1 MDRMDDI
8 PFDDKVL
15 SFETAKDGKKIWVF
29 NHLAA
34 KTLREDIA
42 KEFKATV
49 EKLDVVEFVD
59 FIHDI
64 ERQAKIFED
73 KFIKLFNDEN
83 ESNAPKVPVFAYR
96 PDMP

>member
-1 MDRMDDI
+1 MDDI

-15 SFETAKDGKKIWVF
+15 SFETAKDGKKIWVL

-42 KEFKATV
+42 KEFKPMV

-64 ERQAKIFED
+64 EKQAKSFEE
-73 KFIKLFNDEN
+73 KFIKLFGEESD
-83 ESNAPKVPVFAYR
+83 SNAPKVPVFAYR
-96 PDMP
+96 PDMQ

>member
-1 MDRMDDI
+1 MDDI

-15 SFETAKDGKKIWVF
+15 SFETSKDGKKIWVF

-49 EKLDVVEFVD
+49 EKLDVVEYVD

-64 ERQAKIFED
+64 EKEARKFEE
-73 KFIKLFNDEN
+73 KLTETLK
-83 ESNAPKVPVFAYR
+83 ARV
-96 PDMP
+96 

>member
-1 MDRMDDI
+1 MDDI

-15 SFETAKDGKKIWVF
+15 SLETAKDGKKIWVF

-49 EKLDVVEFVD
+49 EKLDVVEYVD

-64 ERQAKIFED
+64 EKQARQFEE
-73 KFIKLFNDEN
+73 KFIKLFDDAS

-96 PDMP
+96 PDMQ